1 MSDPWSNYLCSYVD
15 RDIDIEGGIKDENEF

>member
-1 MSDPWSNYLCSYVD
+1 MSDPWSNYLCCHVD